1 MLFDKSLFRKGCV
14 DVVELASIKGEN
26 QDLKIIDILI

>member
-14 DVVELASIKGEN
+14 DVVELATVKVEN
-26 QDLKIIDILI
+26 QELKIIDILI